1 MEKCLRLKIF
11 AKIHHDSKHYIT
23 IEVFGDFEHSQIFT
37 KNSVANKFQSTVS
50 IAGYHCAVVVLSWF
64 GRLLIPNR
72 RQELLLNLIMENFDQ
87 K

>member
-37 KNSVANKFQSTVS
+37 KNSVANKFQST
-50 IAGYHCAVVVLSWF
+50 
-64 GRLLIPNR
+64 
-72 RQELLLNLIMENFDQ
+72 LLNQHLPDSDYQ
-87 K
+87 GYS